1 MSVVLD
7 CVNSLDVGLP
17 VSVRDD
23 GVLFKE
29 RDEVRSN
36 SGSRLG
42 SSVQAATLLYEII
55 VEELYEIDESSPIHS
70 AEWNA
75 VLVALGRSM
84 FLRLEAGVNAYDS
97 FLLNQIGELYDSVRS
112 RLARDLHDRLG
123 SSLSVSMRQLETYVR
138 TGDADCL
145 EIRSVIGTLSEAI
158 VQISDLITDLRLRE
172 DGQSLRSALGAFVA
186 VMGSPPPEIEIDVN
200 GPEQW
205 VGRGV
210 LDEIFLI
217 LRECLRNVY
226 SHACARR
233 AIVTVDITPR
243 EIVALVADDGIGFE
257 LSKTRRSNGL
267 QSMVE
272 RAEILSGSV
281 TVDSA
286 PNRGT
291 RIHIRVPIRPVFG

>member
-1 MSVVLD
+1 M
-7 CVNSLDVGLP
+7 NSLEAGLP
-17 VSVRDD
+17 VSVHDD
-23 GVLFKE
+23 GVLFKN

-42 SSVQAATLLYEII
+42 SSVRAAMLLYEII
-55 VEELYEIDESSPIHS
+55 VEELHEIDESSPIRS
-70 AEWNA
+70 AEWSA
-75 VLVALGRSM
+75 VLVTLGRSM
-84 FLRLEAGVNAYDS
+84 FVRLEAGVNAYDS

-138 TGDADCL
+138 TTAAACS
-145 EIRSVIGTLSEAI
+145 EIRSVIVTLSEAI

-172 DGQSLRSALGAFVA
+172 DGESLRSALDAFVA
-186 VMGSPPPEIEIDVN
+186 MMGSPPPEIEIDIN

-233 AIVTVDITPR
+233 AVVTVDITPR

-257 LSKTRRSNGL
+257 PSKTGRSNGL

-281 TVDSA
+281 TVDTA
-286 PNRGT
+286 PKRGT
-291 RIHIRVPIRPVFG
+291 RIHVRVPIRPVCG